1 MLPRTFWTAHGDYT
15 KTLQNNSDG
24 HLFNALPVPC
34 SRQVFFFI
42 LAGVFPSKLALE
54 ASQDGPQHR
63 AKLEAVLGGVLGVQ
77 NEAKTAQ
84 VGPKMIPR
92 WAEDGSKTRQLSP
105 SR

>member
-1 MLPRTFWTAHGDYT
+1 MVIFLTRFPFLAHY
-15 KTLQNNSDG
+15 S
-24 HLFNALPVPC
+24 
-34 SRQVFFFI
+34 FFFDSRWN
-42 LAGVFPSKLALE
+42 FPFKFALE
-54 ASQDGPQHR
+54 ASQDGPQHG

-84 VGPKMIPR
+84 VGPKMTPR

>member
-1 MLPRTFWTAHGDYT
+1 MITEDM
-15 KTLQNNSDG
+15 QNMTSG
-24 HLFNALPVPC
+24 LLFNALPVPC
-34 SRQVFFFI
+34 SRQFFFFI
-42 LAGVFPSKLALE
+42 LAGFFPLKLALE

-84 VGPKMIPR
+84 VGPKMTPR